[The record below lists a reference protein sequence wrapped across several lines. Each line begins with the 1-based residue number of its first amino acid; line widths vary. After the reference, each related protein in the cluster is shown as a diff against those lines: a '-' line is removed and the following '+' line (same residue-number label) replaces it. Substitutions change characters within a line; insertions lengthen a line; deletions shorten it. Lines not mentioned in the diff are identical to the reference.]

1 MTKNFTKL
9 DKVLGGINFVA
20 VIIILWITFHIF
32 PFFTVHK
39 TEAEA
44 QAINTLLVDLSIG
57 VILNTFFYYLLVKV
71 PQLYNTMRIR
81 KLNQYNVDLIARY
94 MQIIIAYYVNK
105 LHYTPD
111 DNRLLNI
118 KTNIFDGISLPD
130 NSEISF
136 SISFPDYV
144 RNHDG
149 SNEYGLILF
158 YLGQIRNIANQVLKD
173 PLIIHEDLDYI
184 GTITEISKDEFY
196 DIFKLNASFKGA
208 AKGRIDYLLNSFYKK
223 FLAIAKYS
231 NIEPITINPSLPG
244 SISFVHKS

>member
-1 MTKNFTKL
+1 MNFTKL
-9 DKVLGGINFVA
+9 DKVLGGINVVA

-39 TEAEA
+39 TEDEA
-44 QAINTLLVDLSIG
+44 QAINTLLVDLSVG
-57 VILNTFFYYLLVKV
+57 VILNTLFYYLLVKV
-71 PQLYNTMRIR
+71 PQLYNTKRIR

-130 NSEISF
+130 NSEINF
-136 SISFPDYV
+136 SISFPNYV
-144 RNHDG
+144 RKYDG

-158 YLGQIRNIANQVLKD
+158 YLGQIRNIANQILAN
-173 PLIIHEDLDYI
+173 PLIIHEDLEFCK
-184 GTITEISKDEFY
+184 TITEISKDEFY
-196 DIFKLNASFKGA
+196 DFFKFNASFKGV
-208 AKGRIDYLLNSFYKK
+208 AKGSFDQNLKSFYKK
-223 FLAIAKYS
+223 FLAIDKYS
-231 NIEPITINPSLPG
+231 NIEPITINPSLSG
-244 SISFVHKS
+244 SIPFVYKYQ